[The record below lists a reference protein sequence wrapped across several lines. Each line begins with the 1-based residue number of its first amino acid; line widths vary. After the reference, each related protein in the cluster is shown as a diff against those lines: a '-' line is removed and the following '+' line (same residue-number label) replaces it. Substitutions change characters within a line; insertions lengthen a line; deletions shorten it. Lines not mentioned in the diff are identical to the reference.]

1 MNEDT
6 LLMGHIGLNFLST
19 PILSAFRLCIE
30 VQITSEKASLPSAPI
45 LSPCNQ
51 FLQQLRDPCPLQI
64 V

>member
-6 LLMGHIGLNFLST
+6 LLMGHIGLNFLYT

-51 FLQQLRDPCPLQI
+51 FL
-64 V
+64 